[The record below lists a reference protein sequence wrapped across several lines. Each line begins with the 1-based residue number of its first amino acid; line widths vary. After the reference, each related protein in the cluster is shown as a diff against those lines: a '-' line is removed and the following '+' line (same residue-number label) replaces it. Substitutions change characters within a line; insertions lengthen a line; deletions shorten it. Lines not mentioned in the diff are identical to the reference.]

1 MRSFNRLQILLVML
15 VLPGLPLLLFDWCL
29 TGA

>member
-15 VLPGLPLLLFDWCL
+15 ALAASETHAQPSWE
-29 TGA
+29 A